1 MASAHKAVRIDRPA
15 DVVFDFLAD
24 GTNNPTWQPA
34 VVDVASDETAPGV
47 GATYRQSVRHPLG
60 FRVPADYR
68 LTVFERPRRLAF
80 EVSSG
85 GPLRPTGTFELSAP
99 TPAATDVR
107 YTLDYRPRGWMT
119 LATPLMPLVHLVFR
133 WQTSWLRNAKTT
145 LEARSPQPA
154 AG

>member
-1 MASAHKAVRIDRPA
+1 MSR
-15 DVVFDFLAD
+15 
-24 GTNNPTWQPA
+24 
-34 VVDVASDETAPGV
+34 SDETVPGV

-107 YTLDYRPRGWMT
+107 YTLAYPTAGMDDPG
-119 LATPLMPLVHLVFR
+119 H
-133 WQTSWLRNAKTT
+133 
-145 LEARSPQPA
+145 A
-154 AG
+154 ADADSCTWSSGGRRHG